1 MNQFQEPEH
10 VTMLRDTLR
19 QFIEKE
25 MPRDKVREW
34 DKNDHFPKDVFKK
47 LVNLGVTSLTV
58 PEEYGGN
65 GKDMMATIAT
75 IEELCTRSLGVASG
89 YIFCACY
96 AGLNIAEVASEEQK
110 QELLPKVAKGE
121 LLFSYGISEPDV
133 GADVASVK
141 TRAVIE
147 EEEVVIN
154 GSKRWCSGPQ
164 VTDFIYTI
172 VRSGPEEER
181 YKNLSIILIPPNLPG
196 ITIEPQS
203 TLGQKGVGGTCDVT
217 FDNVRVP
224 IENIVGGKEGW
235 NNGWSKIVS
244 TGLDVEKIEV
254 AAMALG
260 IARAAVEDAWQY
272 SQERIQFGRPICHNQ
287 SVRHMLSEVKT
298 KLEAC
303 RLMTYQGAWLADKNI
318 EGTVQMSM
326 AKLFVTETA
335 LDIVLTCQ
343 KILGAYGYVK
353 DFDMERYVRDMLA
366 MPILGGSSAIQKNN
380 IANRLQLPK

>member
-34 DKNDHFPKDVFKK
+34 DKGDHFPREVFNK
-47 LVNLGVTSLTV
+47 LADLGLTSLTV
-58 PEEYGGN
+58 PEKYGGN
-65 GKDMMATIAT
+65 GKDMLATIAV
-75 IEELCTRSLGVASG
+75 IEELSTRSLGVASG

-96 AGLNIAEVASEEQK
+96 AGLNLSEAASEEQK

-147 EEEVVIN
+147 GDEVVIN
-154 GSKRWCSGPQ
+154 GSKRWCSGPN
-164 VTDFIYTI
+164 VTDFIYTL

-181 YKNLSIILIPPNLPG
+181 YKNLSIILIPPNLEG
-196 ITIEPQS
+196 ITIEPQG

-217 FDNVRVP
+217 FDQVRVP
-224 IENIVGGKEGW
+224 LKNIVGGEEGW
-235 NNGWSKIVS
+235 NSGWSKIIS

-254 AAMALG
+254 AALALG

-272 SQERIQFGRPICHNQ
+272 SQQRVQFGKPICHNQ

-303 RLMTYQGAWLADKNI
+303 RLMTYQGAWLADQKI

-335 LDIVLTCQ
+335 LEIVLDCQ
-343 KILGAYGYVK
+343 KILGAYGYVR

>member
-217 FDNVRVP
+217 FDNVKVP

-235 NNGWSKIVS
+235 NNGWNKIVS

>member
-34 DKNDHFPKDVFKK
+34 DKGDHFPREVFNK
-47 LVNLGVTSLTV
+47 LADLGLTSLTV
-58 PEEYGGN
+58 PEKYGGN
-65 GKDMMATIAT
+65 GKDMLATIAV
-75 IEELCTRSLGVASG
+75 IEELSTRSLGVASG

-96 AGLNIAEVASEEQK
+96 AGLNLSEAASEEQK

-147 EEEVVIN
+147 GDEVVIN
-154 GSKRWCSGPQ
+154 GSKRWCSGPN
-164 VTDFIYTI
+164 VTDFIYTL
-172 VRSGPEEER
+172 VRSGPEVER
-181 YKNLSIILIPPNLPG
+181 YKNLSIILIPPNLEG
-196 ITIEPQS
+196 ITIEPQG

-217 FDNVRVP
+217 FDQVRVP
-224 IENIVGGKEGW
+224 LKNIVGGEEGW
-235 NNGWSKIVS
+235 NSGWSKIIS

-254 AAMALG
+254 AALALG

-272 SQERIQFGRPICHNQ
+272 SQERVQFGKPICHNQ

-303 RLMTYQGAWLADKNI
+303 RLMTYQGAWLADQKI

-335 LDIVLTCQ
+335 LEIVLDCQ
-343 KILGAYGYVK
+343 KILGAYGYVR

>member
-34 DKNDHFPKDVFKK
+34 DKGDHFPREVFNK
-47 LVNLGVTSLTV
+47 LADLGLTSLTV
-58 PEEYGGN
+58 PEKYGGN
-65 GKDMMATIAT
+65 GKDMLATIAV
-75 IEELCTRSLGVASG
+75 IEELSTRSLGVASG

-96 AGLNIAEVASEEQK
+96 AGLNLSEAASEEQK

-147 EEEVVIN
+147 GDEVVIN
-154 GSKRWCSGPQ
+154 GSKRWCSGPN
-164 VTDFIYTI
+164 VTDFIYTL

-181 YKNLSIILIPPNLPG
+181 YKNLSIILIPPNLEG
-196 ITIEPQS
+196 ITIEPQG

-217 FDNVRVP
+217 FDQVRVP
-224 IENIVGGKEGW
+224 LKNIVGGEEGW
-235 NNGWSKIVS
+235 NSGWSKIIS

-254 AAMALG
+254 AALALG

-272 SQERIQFGRPICHNQ
+272 SQERVQFGKPICHNQ

-303 RLMTYQGAWLADKNI
+303 RLMTYQGAWLADQKI

-335 LDIVLTCQ
+335 LEIVLDCQ
-343 KILGAYGYVK
+343 KILGAYGYVR

-380 IANRLQLPK
+380 KANRLQLPK

>member
-25 MPRDKVREW
+25 MPRDMVREW

-47 LVNLGVTSLTV
+47 LANLGVTSLTV
-58 PEEYGGN
+58 PKEYGGN

-147 EEEVVIN
+147 GEEVVIN
-154 GSKRWCSGPQ
+154 GSKRWCSGPK

-217 FDNVRVP
+217 FDNVKVP

-235 NNGWSKIVS
+235 NNGWNKIVS

-343 KILGAYGYVK
+343 KILGAYGYVR

>member
-10 VTMLRDTLR
+10 VTMLRNTLR

-34 DKNDHFPKDVFKK
+34 DKDDYFPREVFKK
-47 LVNLGVTSLTV
+47 LADLGVTSLTV
-58 PEEYGGN
+58 PEEYGGS
-65 GKDMMATIAT
+65 GKDMIATIAV

-96 AGLNIAEVASEEQK
+96 AGLNIAEVASEKQK
-110 QELLPKVAKGE
+110 EELLPKVAKGE

-141 TRAVIE
+141 TRAIIE
-147 EEEVVIN
+147 DKEVVIN
-154 GSKRWCSGPQ
+154 GTKRWCSGPN

-181 YKNLSIILIPPNLPG
+181 YKNLSIILIPPDLNG
-196 ITIEPQS
+196 ITIEPQG

-217 FDNVRVP
+217 FDQVRVP

-287 SVRHMLSEVKT
+287 SVRHMHSEAKT

-303 RLMTYQGAWLADKNI
+303 RLMTYQGAWLADQNI

-335 LDIVLTCQ
+335 LEIVLDCQ

-380 IANRLQLPK
+380 IANRLKLPK